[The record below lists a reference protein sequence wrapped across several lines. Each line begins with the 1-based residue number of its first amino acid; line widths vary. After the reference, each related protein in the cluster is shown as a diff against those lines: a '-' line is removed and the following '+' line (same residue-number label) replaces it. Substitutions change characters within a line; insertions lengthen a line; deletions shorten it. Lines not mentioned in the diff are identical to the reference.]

1 MDSPGTAMLLHG
13 SGSTGE
19 FAERALGP
27 ALRAEGWEVRALE
40 DRSGDVETLERAIGR
55 AAAHGDGP
63 LLLAGISLGAHAAVR
78 WAAHGP
84 EPTRLVGLLLG
95 LPAWTGAP
103 ADVAALSALA
113 ADDVERDGMDQVLA
127 RLRDQGWVGA
137 ELARAWPG
145 YGQERLVRALR
156 ATAAAPGPTPEQL
169 AAVPV
174 PVGLVA
180 VADDPFHPVRVAQEW
195 QRLLPRAALEVLPAS
210 APAADRS
217 VIGGR
222 GMRAL
227 RQACASGS
235 R

>member
-1 MDSPGTAMLLHG
+1 VDSPGTALLLHG

-27 ALRAEGWEVRALE
+27 ALRAEGWAVRALE
-40 DRSGDVETLERAIGR
+40 DRSGDVDAVGRAVGR
-55 AAAHGDGP
+55 AAAGAHGP

-78 WAAHGP
+78 WAAHGGAP
-84 EPTRLVGLLLG
+84 DRLVGLLLA
-95 LPAWTGAP
+95 LPAWSGAP
-103 ADVAALSALA
+103 ADVASLSALA
-113 ADDVERDGMDQVLA
+113 ADDLERDGLDQVLA

-137 ELARAWPG
+137 ELARAWPR
-145 YGQERLVRALR
+145 YGQEQLVRSLR
-156 ATAAAPGPTPEQL
+156 ATAVSAGPTPEDL
-169 AAVPV
+169 AAVRV

-180 VADDPFHPVRVAQEW
+180 VADDPFHPVRVAREW
-195 QRLLPRAALEVLPAS
+195 QQLLPRAALEVLPAA

-222 GMRAL
+222 GLRAL
-227 RQACASGS
+227 RRASGS

>member
-1 MDSPGTAMLLHG
+1 MDSPGTALLLHG

-19 FAERALGP
+19 FAERALGA
-27 ALRAEGWEVRALE
+27 ALRAEGWQVRALE
-40 DRSGDVETLERAIGR
+40 DRTGDVAAVERAIGR

-78 WAAHGP
+78 WAADGLQA
-84 EPTRLVGLLLG
+84 RLVGLLLA

-113 ADDVERDGMDQVLA
+113 ADDVERDGLDQVLA
-127 RLRDQGWVGA
+127 RLRHQGWVGA
-137 ELARAWPG
+137 ELARAWPR
-145 YGQERLVRALR
+145 YGQQRLVRALR
-156 ATAAAPGPTPEQL
+156 ATAVAPGPTPAQL

-180 VADDPFHPVRVAQEW
+180 VAGDPFHPVQVAEQW
-195 QRLLPRAALEVLPAS
+195 QRLLPRAALEVLPAD

-217 VIGGR
+217 VIGRQGL
-222 GMRAL
+222 RAL
-227 RQACASGS
+227 RQVCATGS